1 MKADGDKTSDGD
13 KTTDSDSD
21 KDDNKGITS
30 SGDTGGG
37 FRRNLMFGGAAF
49 MGSGLGPPTK
59 APKKTVVDSEDEFI
73 DFKSYDL

>member
-1 MKADGDKTSDGD
+1 MKSDAD
-13 KTTDSDSD
+13 KTTDADKTSNAD

-37 FRRNLMFGGAAF
+37 FRRNLMFGGAAL
-49 MGSGLGPPTK
+49 MGSGLGPPAK
-59 APKKTVVDSEDEFI
+59 APKKTVVDSEDEYI